1 MDYPKRKRM
10 RLPNF
15 DYSSQTA
22 YYLTICTKDRN
33 PILSRVYVTED
44 QKIVVDLSP
53 KGQKVQEYILG
64 IPKHYADISLLSYI
78 IMPDHI
84 HLIVFVEQGD
94 TPSSIPNV
102 IKAFK
107 RLTTKEFGKQIWQDR
122 YYDHVIRNDAELQ
135 TKIEYIETNP
145 LRMLLKTGYL

>member
-1 MDYPKRKRM
+1 MDNPKRKRI
-10 RLPNF
+10 RLTNF

-22 YYLTICTKDRN
+22 YYLTICTKNRT
-33 PILSRVYVTED
+33 PSLSRICVTED
-44 QKIVVDLSP
+44 RRIVVDLSP

-64 IPKHYADISLLSYI
+64 IPKHYTDFSLLSYI

-84 HLIVFVEQGD
+84 HLIVGIEQGD
-94 TPSSIPNV
+94 KPSSIPNA

-107 RLTTKEFGKQIWQDR
+107 RLTTKEFGEQIWQER
-122 YYDHVIRNDAELQ
+122 YYDHVIRNEAELQ

-145 LRMLLKTGYL
+145 LRMLLKTGCL